1 MIGRCSSMKGSREDT
16 VRTSMCSYEW
26 PKFHAFVSGWV
37 IFHLI
42 GQVQGKP
49 WNSQCVTNVNPRSWL
64 PHLLLLLGHS
74 VMSDYLVTLWTVAR
88 QVPPSMGLSRQE
100 YLSGCHFLLQ
110 GIFLTQGLNPC
121 LLPCRRFFTAEPP
134 EKLPQLVDFWS
145 LGFNLTFPGNLEGSL
160 SLSLFFFFLIIL
172 LFFVSTVYQGQHATL
187 TLLAL
192 GCLSL
197 F

>member
-74 VMSDYLVTLWTVAR
+74 VVSDYLVTLWTVASSSIHETFQAR
-88 QVPPSMGLSRQE
+88 ILKWLPFPSPGDLLDPGTEPLSPALQAILYRWASREATPVSGL
-100 YLSGCHFLLQ
+100 L
-110 GIFLTQGLNPC
+110 IF
-121 LLPCRRFFTAEPP
+121 RF
-134 EKLPQLVDFWS
+134 
-145 LGFNLTFPGNLEGSL
+145 
-160 SLSLFFFFLIIL
+160 
-172 LFFVSTVYQGQHATL
+172 
-187 TLLAL
+187 
-192 GCLSL
+192 
-197 F
+197 